1 MSKRTSNVQWR
12 QRVTR
17 LDDGTELVRLLPEPV
32 VPARAEPG
40 MAVIDCAT
48 GATGVIVQVSPAA
61 CVYETPRGRR
71 VRCVWAGLYLTA
83 VQPSDA
89 AT

>member
-1 MSKRTSNVQWR
+1 MSKRTSSVRWR

-40 MAVIDCAT
+40 MAVIDCAS
-48 GATGVIVQVSPAA
+48 GETGVIVQTSPAA
-61 CVYETPRGRR
+61 CVYETPQGRR
-71 VRCVWAGLYLTA
+71 VRAVWAALHLTA
-83 VQPSDA
+83 VEPGP
-89 AT
+89 TP